1 MGKTVQKKTRIAAY
15 CRVSSLSQEQLHS
28 FDAQVNH
35 YKTAFANDDSV
46 VFVGI
51 YSDAGISGTQAATRE
66 GFMRMMDDCRKG
78 LIDCIWTKSVSRFGR
93 NTVDTLIYT
102 RELRSLGI
110 DVFFEKE
117 NLHTMDAAGEMLLTL
132 VAAFAESEMESHSE
146 NVKWGKRRRFER
158 GIIETINI
166 SNMLGFHQDYNGVT
180 IVEEE
185 AAIVRRIYQEYL
197 DGFNM
202 KDIAAHLNADGVPT
216 KKGGAKYTSTQI
228 SNILGNEK
236 YAGNCLLQKHISID
250 PIAHRNIRNRGEL
263 DQYYIEDCYPAII
276 DKDAWLVVQEMMKQ
290 YGHNRLNSG
299 EAHPFKGKMFCAV
312 CDKPFHQSYTTA
324 KDRTHI
330 CLYRCA
336 SCKDRSGVEVAG
348 MTYVQPRMSTY
359 QTDVSPAMQ
368 EYREKYG
375 KKPEPRAY
383 LCSDT
388 RIDLDQPGKAFTRAW
403 NWLISHKQRY
413 LPILENNT
421 ESENLLIRYHSKVL
435 LELIEEGP
443 RLRDFGWDL
452 FRKTIEKIVVNPSAT
467 LTFHFKAGIKITQ

>member
-1 MGKTVQKKTRIAAY
+1 MGKAVQNKTRIAAY

-185 AAIVRRIYQEYL
+185 AAIVRRIYQEY
-197 DGFNM
+197 
-202 KDIAAHLNADGVPT
+202 
-216 KKGGAKYTSTQI
+216 
-228 SNILGNEK
+228 
-236 YAGNCLLQKHISID
+236 
-250 PIAHRNIRNRGEL
+250 
-263 DQYYIEDCYPAII
+263 
-276 DKDAWLVVQEMMKQ
+276 
-290 YGHNRLNSG
+290 
-299 EAHPFKGKMFCAV
+299 
-312 CDKPFHQSYTTA
+312 
-324 KDRTHI
+324 
-330 CLYRCA
+330 
-336 SCKDRSGVEVAG
+336 
-348 MTYVQPRMSTY
+348 
-359 QTDVSPAMQ
+359 
-368 EYREKYG
+368 
-375 KKPEPRAY
+375 
-383 LCSDT
+383 
-388 RIDLDQPGKAFTRAW
+388 
-403 NWLISHKQRY
+403 
-413 LPILENNT
+413 
-421 ESENLLIRYHSKVL
+421 
-435 LELIEEGP
+435 
-443 RLRDFGWDL
+443 
-452 FRKTIEKIVVNPSAT
+452 
-467 LTFHFKAGIKITQ
+467 

>member
-1 MGKTVQKKTRIAAY
+1 MSKAVQKKTRIAAY
-15 CRVSSLSQEQLHS
+15 CRVSSLSQEQMHS
-28 FDAQVNH
+28 FDAQVDH
-35 YKTAFANDDSV
+35 YRTVFSNDDSV
-46 VFVGI
+46 ALVGI
-51 YSDAGISGTQAATRE
+51 YSDAGISGTQTATRE

-166 SNMLGFHQDYNGVT
+166 SNMLGFYQDNDGVT

-185 AAIVRRIYQEYL
+185 AEIVRRIYREYL

-202 KDIAAHLNADGVPT
+202 DDIAAHLNADGVPT
-216 KKGGAKYTSTQI
+216 KKGGVKYTSTQI
-228 SNILGNEK
+228 SNMLRNEK
-236 YAGNCLLQKHISID
+236 YMGDCLLQKHISIN
-250 PIAHRNIRNRGEL
+250 PITHRNIRNRGEL

-276 DKDAWLVVQEMMKQ
+276 EKDSWFVVQEMMNQ
-290 YGHNRLNSG
+290 YGHNHLNSS
-299 EAHPFKGKMFCAV
+299 EAHPFRGKMYCAV
-312 CDKPFHQSYTTA
+312 CGKSFQQAYTTA

-330 CLYRCA
+330 CQYRC
-336 SCKDRSGVEVAG
+336 SSRKDHSSVEVAG
-348 MTYVQPRMSTY
+348 MTYVQPRKSTY
-359 QTDVSPAMQ
+359 QIDVSPAMQ
-368 EYREKYG
+368 EYRDKYG
-375 KKPEPRAY
+375 KKSEPRAY

-388 RIDLDQPGKAFTRAW
+388 RIDFDQPGKAFIRAW

-413 LPILENNT
+413 LPVIESNA
-421 ESENLLIRYHSKVL
+421 ESENILIRYQSKVL
-435 LELIEEGP
+435 LELIDEGS
-443 RLRDFGWDL
+443 RIRDFDWNL
-452 FRKTIEKIVVNPSAT
+452 FRKSIEKIDVNPSAT
-467 LTFHFKAGIKITQ
+467 LTFYFKAGIKITQ